1 MSLLWPDKIEKPLV
15 AILEDIKTREPIILA
30 KVEKLIDE
38 ARAEVAAWK
47 AIRER
52 LFHP

>member
-1 MSLLWPDKIEKPLV
+1 MSVLWPDKIEKPLEV
-15 AILEDIKTREPIILA
+15 ILADVQKREPIIA
-30 KVEKLIDE
+30 EKVERLIDE
-38 ARAEVAAWK
+38 LRAEIAAWK